1 MATFNYVRLG
11 SRVGVIQNGRTNRR
25 WFSPEDIKPV
35 KDTERGVMVLEA
47 LNNGSYSATINPL
60 TDTVVLDGTTIAAG
74 GTLDALETAL
84 VGSSVFLKPSS
95 GGGGGSFAT
104 ITGQPTDN
112 ANLASALARTTNA
125 VIENSAHVS
134 AFGDSL
140 MATLGGYDNT
150 IPYQYGLLSKQTI
163 FNGGVGGQRSDQIK
177 TRFIAFPNKGWG
189 QIFWEGKNDVIQGI
203 STSVVI
209 QNVADQVALLT
220 HNRYVVMGVIKS
232 NVETTGTARAIA
244 VDAINAGYASAYGV
258 RYFDVNAYLRT
269 QGDGSA
275 NDIADVAAG
284 ILPRS
289 LMQADGIHLNAK
301 ANGLVATK
309 LFTDYG
315 QYLVTTEDKI
325 ISSNNSPA
333 LNVSNL
339 PQFSLAKGGKY
350 QIGGGQVLYLPDQ
363 TVNTQCIFVGNGGSE
378 LLGVNAKQ
386 NTSIGIDAFYNLIN
400 GIGNVAIGSAAMYF
414 AVNNTACTA
423 VGGSALNKATGN
435 NNVGI
440 GNSAGLGIV
449 AGIENVAVGRNAM
462 AGANGSG
469 NTLIGDVAGGLGAT
483 TFNNNTGVGWHIFI
497 SVTGSNNVGLGSGVG
512 TTLTSGSKNLI
523 IGKDIE
529 FVSNTASNQ
538 VVIANLID
546 GLGAT
551 GTGTTMAGT
560 LGLGRRAMT
569 TAYVSLPASTTTIAS
584 QNITAGVA
592 PTTPVDGD
600 MWFVGDVMYRRI
612 SGVTKQLTFA

>member
-1 MATFNYVRLG
+1 MAIKIYRDG
-11 SRVGVIQNGRTNRR
+11 SFVVIERNGLTQRKASSQTGV
-25 WFSPEDIKPV
+25 
-35 KDTERGVMVLEA
+35 
-47 LNNGSYSATINPL
+47 SY
-60 TDTVVLDGTTIAAG
+60 DTIANTISVTAG
-74 GTLDALETAL
+74 GTVSSAFGIGASAPTLLSAADNIPFADMAAAKTYLDTVFIDASAGGGTDASAITTGTLNSDRLNVSGDAL
-84 VGSSVFLKPSS
+84 
-95 GGGGGSFAT
+95 
-104 ITGQPTDN
+104 
-112 ANLASALARTTNA
+112 
-125 VIENSAHVS
+125 IENSAHV
-134 AFGDSL
+134 AFWGDSL
-140 MATLGGYDNT
+140 TATLGAYDNT

-163 FNGGVGGQRSDQIK
+163 FNGGIGGQRSDQIK
-177 TRFIAFPNKGWG
+177 ARFIAFANKNWG
-189 QIFWEGKNDVIQGI
+189 QMFWEGKNDDLQAIAP
-203 STSVVI
+203 SVTL
-209 QNVADQVALLT
+209 QNVADQIALLT
-220 HNRYVVMGVIKS
+220 HNRYVVIGVIKS
-232 NVETTGTARAIA
+232 NPETTGTAGAIR

-284 ILPRS
+284 IIPRS

-315 QYLVTTEDKI
+315 QYLVTTEKKVI
-325 ISSNNSPA
+325 TSNNSPA

-386 NTSIGIDAFYNLIN
+386 DTGLGVDAFYNLIN

-435 NNVGI
+435 NNTAV

-449 AGIENVAVGRNAM
+449 AGIENTVMGRNAM
-462 AGANGSG
+462 SGANGSG
-469 NTLIGDVAGGLGAT
+469 NSLIGDVAGGLGAT
-483 TFNNNTGVGWHIFI
+483 AFSNNTGVGWHIFI
-497 SVTGSNNVGLGSGVG
+497 NVTGSNNTGLGSGVG
-512 TTLTSGSKNLI
+512 TNLTSGSKNLI

-560 LGLGRRAMT
+560 LGLGRRAT
-569 TAYVSLPASTTTIAS
+569 ATAYVSFPASTTTIAS

-600 MWFVGDVMYRRI
+600 MWFIGDVMYRRI
-612 SGVTKQLTFA
+612 AGVTKQLTFA